1 MASAAEH
8 VFGSSGN
15 PMYFRWIR
23 SMTLYQ
29 DSPDAML
36 KIVVYLVLLTI
47 DAAAADINPFA

>member
-1 MASAAEH
+1 
-8 VFGSSGN
+8 
-15 PMYFRWIR
+15 
-23 SMTLYQ
+23 MTLYQ